1 MQEAGAMAA
10 DITEI
15 QAEDLDEELSGAPVS
30 TAIVERRQPLRIMS
44 EAGDGAGDRAMERD
58 IAGEVPISLAFNG
71 LAHAVMMI
79 TPTEMEDFV
88 YGFAITQEIIRD
100 ASEISGIELIRLPI
114 GYLAQIT
121 IPQDRFQV
129 LTGRR
134 RNLVGQTGCGLCGL
148 VELDQAVHS
157 LAPIEAAPRISR
169 PAIFRALAAS
179 RDMQALNKST
189 GAMHAAFFVSPQG
202 EPLLAREDVG
212 RHNALDKLIGRMA
225 REGMDAREGFFLLT
239 SRCSYELVE
248 KAVIA
253 RAPALVTISAP
264 TSLAVARAEA
274 ARLTLVSLARPDS
287 ALVFHDP
294 FGVFAG
300 PS

>member
-1 MQEAGAMAA
+1 MAA
-10 DITEI
+10 EITEVL
-15 QAEDLDEELSGAPVS
+15 AEDLDGELSGEPVS

-44 EAGDGAGDRAMERD
+44 EGGMAVDRVMQRD

-79 TPTEMEDFV
+79 TPTQMEDFV

-100 ASEISGIELIRLPI
+100 PGEIQSVELIRLPI
-114 GYLAQIT
+114 GYLAQIV
-121 IPQDRFQV
+121 IPQERFAV
-129 LTGRR
+129 LSTRR

-148 VELDQAVHS
+148 VELDQAVHA
-157 LAPIEAAPRISR
+157 LKPIEAAPRLSR
-169 PAIFRALAAS
+169 PAIFKALAAS
-179 RDMQALNKST
+179 RDMQTLNTST
-189 GAMHAAFFVSPQG
+189 GAMHAAFFVSPEG
-202 EPLLAREDVG
+202 EPLICREDVG
-212 RHNALDKLIGRMA
+212 RHNALDKLIGAMA
-225 REGMDAREGFFLLT
+225 REGRDAREGFFLMT

-300 PS
+300 